1 MDLGLSVKK
10 RLLPLILHNRK
21 RHGFERKTQSLSM
34 ESIGFDSILNVVS
47 FLNEDSRY
55 SLSHANHLF
64 DLILFLSISY
74 NKCVSHYSNWNHCFI
89 HLQQVSFPIL
99 VSLFQKYGALVS
111 TLEIRG
117 SASLC
122 DRERLFYAIKKYCVN
137 LEVLDAFGVPYVIAL
152 SSKISSFSIS
162 FPSCVSDYSSS
173 NALNERFSMYS
184 DRDSISQSMEIHNQD
199 LSAFKHSIWQVAI
212 ENHILNGYSG
222 SFQCCINGHPCGS
235 FSLMDSTV
243 TEQYKINLLFPI
255 PEDSLSLEYCKL
267 TLSICC
273 TSSLPFGAGYVT
285 ISKVGRVTFI
295 KDLNSVMNVKT
306 DVPPFVNPSL

>member
-1 MDLGLSVKK
+1 MELGLSVKK
-10 RLLPLILHNRK
+10 RLLPLVLHNRK
-21 RHGFERKTQSLSM
+21 RHGFVETTRSWPM
-34 ESIGFDSILNVVS
+34 ESIGFDSILNVIS
-47 FLNEDSRY
+47 FLNEDSKY

-64 DLILFLSISY
+64 DLTLFLIISY
-74 NKCVSHYSNWNHCFI
+74 NQCVSHYSNWNHCVI
-89 HLQQVSFPIL
+89 HLQQLSFPIL
-99 VSLFQKYGALVS
+99 VSLFQRYGVLVS

-122 DRERLFYAIKKYCVN
+122 DRERLFYVIKKYCVN
-137 LEVLDAFGVPYVIAL
+137 LEVLDAFSVPYLIVS

-173 NALNERFSMYS
+173 NALNERFTMYS
-184 DRDSISQSMEIHNQD
+184 DSDSIAQSMEIHNQD
-199 LSAFKHSIWQVAI
+199 LSVFTQSIWQVAI
-212 ENHILNGYSG
+212 DNHIESGYSI
-222 SFQCCINGHPCGS
+222 SFQCSINNHPCGS

-243 TEQYKINLLFPI
+243 AEQYKLNLLFPI

-285 ISKVGRVTFI
+285 VSKVGRVTFI
-295 KDLNSVMNVKT
+295 KDLKSAVNVKA
-306 DVPPFVNPSL
+306 DVPSFVNPSL